1 MANITQPLKIIFSKI
16 AIQTKIIMWK
26 IKYVSADMIKH

>member
-1 MANITQPLKIIFSKI
+1 MSQIAQPARIIFSKL
-16 AIQTKIIMWK
+16 AIQIKIALWK